1 MEHRERIFNMEAQ
14 RHTSESRINL
24 IRPREGF
31 TSGETFYGFEPFVG
45 PEVAA
50 EFVKLSTRRLKEMA
64 RAGTVPAHP
73 VEPNAMRKEWRFLLS
88 ELDEWM
94 RRKSRN
100 TF

>member
-1 MEHRERIFNMEAQ
+1 MEARRQ
-14 RHTSESRINL
+14 TSESRINL
-24 IRPREGF
+24 IRPNEGF

-64 RAGTVPAHP
+64 RTGAAPAHP
-73 VEPNAMRKEWRFLLS
+73 VDPNAIRKEWRFLLS

-94 RRKSRN
+94 RRNSRK